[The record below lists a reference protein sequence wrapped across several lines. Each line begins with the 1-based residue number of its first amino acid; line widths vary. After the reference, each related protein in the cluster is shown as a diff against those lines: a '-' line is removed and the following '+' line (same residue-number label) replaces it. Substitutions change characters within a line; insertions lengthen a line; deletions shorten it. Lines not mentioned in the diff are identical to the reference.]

1 MKTAKD
7 DKGNVFYLGSDVD
20 SKIFKLE
27 SRIKELENDLL
38 ESYRNNRGGNAS
50 NLTPRQPK
58 YNEQIQRE
66 IARRVRLGESK
77 NKLSKEFN
85 ISRGT
90 ILNYCRKFGSEQ
102 PVKNDRFFAPKKSS
116 SDELAELPKE
126 KIYCWNC
133 LGEKE
138 FQENR
143 CLTCGTPAGEME
155 KPESTHY
162 QKERISTDPLADVP
176 RSNFFGTK
184 PISENFRD
192 KD

>member
-1 MKTAKD
+1 MKTATD

-66 IARRVRLGESK
+66 IAQRVTAGESK

-102 PVKNDRFFAPKKSS
+102 PVKNNKNVAKGKSLK
-116 SDELAELPKE
+116 D
-126 KIYCWNC
+126 
-133 LGEKE
+133 E
-138 FQENR
+138 FQELDFEDYSFSPKKNSDSPPPK
-143 CLTCGTPAGEME
+143 TA
-155 KPESTHY
+155 
-162 QKERISTDPLADVP
+162 ISTDPLADVP

>member
-1 MKTAKD
+1 
-7 DKGNVFYLGSDVD
+7 
-20 SKIFKLE
+20 
-27 SRIKELENDLL
+27 
-38 ESYRNNRGGNAS
+38 
-50 NLTPRQPK
+50 
-58 YNEQIQRE
+58 
-66 IARRVRLGESK
+66 
-77 NKLSKEFN
+77 KLSKEFN

-102 PVKNDRFFAPKKSS
+102 PVKNNKNVAPKKSS
-116 SDELAELPKE
+116 NDELAELPKE
-126 KIYCWNC
+126 KLYCWNC

-138 FQENR
+138 FQANR

-162 QKERISTDPLADVP
+162 QKEQISTDPLADVP